1 MSFASK
7 LKMCGRQLL
16 ERPLYGFGIRA
27 YATGVRI
34 AALRNPKAKLLIAG
48 HKRIWSD
55 LKSKIEPDSRYIWI
69 HTSSLGEFEQGR
81 PLIEKIK
88 REHPEYKILLTF
100 FSPSGYEVRKNY
112 TGADVVV
119 YLPFDTRRNIKRFL
133 NKVNPVTA
141 IFVKY
146 EFWLNCLKELSRREI
161 PTYLIS
167 APFRRSQLFFK
178 RTGAWYRSWL
188 KYFTHLYVQD
198 DNSRSLLA
206 EIGVDNVTVAG
217 DTRFDRVVDIMSN
230 GRKLPVLD
238 NFRSDGK
245 FVLMAGSSWQEDEA
259 VYFPWLHKNRDVK
272 AVIAPHE
279 FDAGR
284 IAKLKEAFP
293 GEVACWS
300 EIKDSR
306 VPSDCRILLMDCFG
320 LLSSAYR
327 YADMVYVGGG
337 FGAGLHNI
345 NEAAV
350 YGVPV
355 IFGPNNRK
363 FIEAQE
369 IQRADGGFE
378 VKDATSFAKI
388 ADSLVADYDR
398 RKRAGQNAGDYIR
411 SKLGATDIIFKDLF
425 PLPNSQR

>member
-1 MSFASK
+1 MSLTSA

-16 ERPLYGFGIRA
+16 ERPLYGFAIRT
-27 YATGVRI
+27 YATGIRI
-34 AALRNPKAKLLIAG
+34 AALKNPKARLLVAG
-48 HKRIWSD
+48 HKRIWTD
-55 LKSKIEPDSRYIWI
+55 LKGKIEPGSRYIWI

-88 REHPEYKILLTF
+88 RERPEYKILLSF

-112 TGADVVV
+112 PEADVVV
-119 YLPFDTRRNIKRFL
+119 YLPFDTRRNIRRFINL
-133 NKVNPVTA
+133 VNPTMA

-146 EFWLNCLKELSRREI
+146 EFWLNCLKELNSRAI

-167 APFRRSQLFFK
+167 APFRSSQFFFK
-178 RTGAWYRSWL
+178 RNGGWYRSWL

-198 DNSRSLLA
+198 SGSSRLLA
-206 EIGVDNVTVAG
+206 SIGIDNTTVAG
-217 DTRFDRVVDIMSN
+217 DTRFDRVVDILKA
-230 GRKLPVLD
+230 GRKLPVLED
-238 NFRSDGK
+238 FRKEGK
-245 FVLMAGSSWQEDEA
+245 FIMMAGSSWPEDES
-259 VYFPWLHKNRDVK
+259 VYFEWLHKNRDIN

-279 FDAGR
+279 FDSER
-284 IAKLKEAFP
+284 IAKLKAQFP
-293 GEVACWS
+293 GELVCWS
-300 EIKDSR
+300 ELHDSC
-306 VPSDCRILLMDCFG
+306 VPSECRILVMDCFG

-355 IFGPNNRK
+355 LFGPNNHK

-369 IQRADGGFE
+369 IQTAGGGFE
-378 VKDATSFAKI
+378 VKSAGEFAHI
-388 ADSLVADYDR
+388 ADLLMSDYD
-398 RKRAGQNAGDYIR
+398 KRQHAGQNAGDYIR
-411 SKLGATDIIFKDLF
+411 SKLGATNLIFNDLF
-425 PLPNSQR
+425 PEP